1 MTRKKPLHIYVVII
15 LISMLFSNC
24 APKLST
30 AEKQLSEHLT
40 NSVLWYQQSAEMT
53 ACYLQAYQ
61 YAEYLL
67 SKKLDTMEFQKPPA
81 VVLDIDETVLDN
93 SPYEAKLIE
102 EGKTYNS
109 ETWKNWTDE
118 VRAEV
123 LPGAKDFLVYAQEH
137 GVEVFY
143 ISNRKQTELEST
155 IQNLTML
162 DLPNAD
168 QNHIL
173 LKSSTRDKTERR
185 QKVASDYHIILF
197 IGDNLT
203 DYSQLYADRGN
214 DMGKNIL
221 LKNKEELLHNFI
233 ILPNPMY
240 GEWEGSIYGNNYG
253 ISSEEKIIRRKKALK
268 K

>member
-1 MTRKKPLHIYVVII
+1 MSKKHPLLIYIAII
-15 LISMLFSNC
+15 FASILSINC
-24 APKLST
+24 APKIST

-40 NSVLWYQQSAEMT
+40 NSVLWYQRSAEMT
-53 ACYLQAYQ
+53 ASYLQAYQ

-67 SKKLDTMEFQKPPA
+67 SNKLDTMEFQKPPA

-93 SPYEAKLIE
+93 SPYEAQLIE
-102 EGKTYNS
+102 EGKTYAS
-109 ETWKNWTDE
+109 ESWKKWTDE

-123 LPGAKDFLVYAQEH
+123 LPGAKEFLTYAKEN

-168 QNHIL
+168 QNHIF
-173 LKSSTRDKTERR
+173 LKSGTSDKTERR
-185 QKVASDYHIILF
+185 QHVANDYTIILF
-197 IGDNLT
+197 VGDNLT
-203 DYSQLYADRGN
+203 DYSQLYADRGK

-221 LKNKEELLHNFI
+221 LKNKEELLDNFI

-240 GEWEGSIYGNNYG
+240 GEWEGSIYGNDYG
-253 ISSEEKIIRRKKALK
+253 ISNEEKIIRRKKAFK